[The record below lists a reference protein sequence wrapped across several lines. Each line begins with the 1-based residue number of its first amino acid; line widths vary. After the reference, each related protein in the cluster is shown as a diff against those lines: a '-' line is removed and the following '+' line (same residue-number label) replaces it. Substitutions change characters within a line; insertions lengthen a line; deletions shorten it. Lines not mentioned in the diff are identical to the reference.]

1 MYNIYIYLA
10 YFFAE
15 KYIIEVNTRYI
26 FQWFLY
32 YFNNKVFFYNLP
44 SLPILIIGFLINY
57 VTIITIFS

>member
-26 FQWFLY
+26 FQWVLY
-32 YFNNKVFFYNLP
+32 YFNNKLFLTNLP
-44 SLPILIIGFLINY
+44 SLPLLIIGFFLNY
-57 VTIITIFS
+57 SIFVLLYM